1 MDALKKL
8 DEQLSEKRADEDIVD
23 RVNNSVTPSVLL
35 SCAIIVFAKEYGP
48 VSELMY
54 CWSQAEFNSE
64 WMEYVHDFCF
74 VESTYYVP
82 FNNTVPV
89 LGQRN
94 KGVDQ
99 LNYYQRRTFPTF
111 SAKFL
116 APTTG
121 RSSPLRQTLAVTST
135 SFCCPTQTIRSW
147 RTKSDGKGKCFLST
161 SFSVFLGV
169 NKLSNWGFEVLNSFM
184 THGSSWEHNGLFPRV
199 MLCGLED
206 SPDGRTLFRLHCPM
220 CAGGKLSE
228 RKIFLMLYF
237 LFILMAIVSFI
248 SLLHWTWT
256 FLFCTQKK
264 FVNKLFELSL
274 LQLYP
279 DPEFDVDLMIRDGE
293 HVDGPDESGA
303 ERAETEDGEES
314 EKQQHGRAVV
324 SNATTKTNLSDT
336 QSGTSSNSSTANAE
350 ELALHSNDLLSAWR
364 LTVARKTMRRDSPAG
379 RTLFRLHC
387 PMCAGGKLSERK
399 DLPDALLFLMAVV
412 SYSQSEQF
420 VYALRQLETCQVR
433 LLRAI
438 QQHSAGVEKRRS
450 ASLLPVRICQSLALI
465 GYIVTSSNLSAAG
478 VEHTCHSIKTV
489 PVLIQRKK
497 VRIRQSVWSIGAV
510 MDPNAARAHL
520 ALATRNI
527 KRACLKIPA
536 DDIKLFTV
544 SICQHFVG
552 HDTFLTPDF
561 TMSEYDNFVRQLDA
575 MTARIANDD
584 PEKINRA
591 GNFLYSQSFLMGRF
605 ADIRALNQPSGSG
618 STSMGQHKKGTS
630 RAIFVRDLN
639 GQAPNIVKP
648 MVLFF
653 NGHRWYFD
661 KTGMAISHSGV
672 DTLRKWKKL
681 KQELDANDTGLE
693 AFLAENRA
701 IMEKERMEA
710 AQKAA
715 AELAAAFAASTQLN
729 YQSSA
734 GYVPYPN

>member
-206 SPDGRTLFRLHCPM
+206 SPAGRTLFRLHCPM

-387 PMCAGGKLSERK
+387 PMCAGGKLFILKVNNSSTR
-399 DLPDALLFLMAVV
+399 FV
-412 SYSQSEQF
+412 SLKLVKSVYYVPFNNTVPVSKSVDRLHCCQF
-420 VYALRQLETCQVR
+420 EFV
-433 LLRAI
+433 
-438 QQHSAGVEKRRS
+438 K
-450 ASLLPVRICQSLALI
+450 ALI

-544 SICQHFVG
+544 SICQYFVG

-618 STSMGQHKKGTS
+618 STSMGQHK
-630 RAIFVRDLN
+630 
-639 GQAPNIVKP
+639 
-648 MVLFF
+648 
-653 NGHRWYFD
+653 
-661 KTGMAISHSGV
+661 
-672 DTLRKWKKL
+672 
-681 KQELDANDTGLE
+681 
-693 AFLAENRA
+693 
-701 IMEKERMEA
+701 
-710 AQKAA
+710 
-715 AELAAAFAASTQLN
+715 
-729 YQSSA
+729 
-734 GYVPYPN
+734 